1 LGVNEGTLE
10 TLFRGFK
17 CRNKFQVAELLAMW
31 FPDLGRK
38 VPQKRKAYEPEP
50 WTMTYFDA
58 VALGVAY
65 YMLIAD
71 EP

>member
-1 LGVNEGTLE
+1 
-10 TLFRGFK
+10 
-17 CRNKFQVAELLAMW
+17 MW